1 MDGLEEKMGQI
12 LSDPN
17 AMAQIMQLAQ
27 NLGMGQQTTS
37 EPQTQQASAPPPQA
51 IPGMPDPGQLMGMIT
66 ALSGQGTDPRQAAL
80 VKALKPL
87 VSPERAAKLDRAME
101 AAKMAQ
107 MAEVVLRQMQQRQV

>member
-27 NLGMGQQTTS
+27 NLGMGQAAPEAAKES
-37 EPQTQQASAPPPQA
+37 PPPRPTPA
-51 IPGMPDPGQLMGMIT
+51 MPDPGQLMGMIG
-66 ALSGQGTDPRQAAL
+66 ALSGQGGDPKQAAL

-87 VSPERAAKLDRAME
+87 LSPERAAKLDRAME